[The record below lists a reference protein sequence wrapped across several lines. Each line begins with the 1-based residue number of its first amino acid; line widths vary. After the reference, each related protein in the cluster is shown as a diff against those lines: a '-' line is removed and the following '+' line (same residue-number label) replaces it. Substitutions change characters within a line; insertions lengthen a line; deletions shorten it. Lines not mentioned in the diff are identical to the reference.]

1 MGRVVAQSAGCC
13 EAEFENNVDGEAG
26 KVYLRVV
33 RSTVLVVKVC
43 LHLSFVNHVTY
54 ALLIRCQVLSIPHI
68 YLADPVGEMRPRVGI
83 VVLLLGATVAE
94 TAVEYDPW
102 DRGVAISLGLA
113 LTHVWC

>member
-1 MGRVVAQSAGCC
+1 MGRVVAQSAGC
-13 EAEFENNVDGEAG
+13 EAEFENNADGEAG

-33 RSTVLVVKVC
+33 RSTVLVAKVC
-43 LHLSFVNHVTY
+43 LYLSFVNHITY
-54 ALLIRCQVLSIPHI
+54 VLLIRRQVLRIPHI

-83 VVLLLGATVAE
+83 VALLLGATVAD

-113 LTHVWC
+113 LTHV